1 MSHVALREVFGQATK
16 RSGKRRTRQ
25 ELQGALTA
33 LRPGNVRTLARFS
46 GQTLDELDATF
57 ELLPIGTRLALDRAG
72 ALQLLDDEGGAR
84 FGVKALPVS
93 VELVQLAAE
102 QTLSIVPAD
111 ILASR
116 QHRPVRF
123 RSAAGA
129 CGSAGALG
137 PVPGR

>member
-1 MSHVALREVFGQATK
+1 MALREIFGQTTK
-16 RSGKRRTRQ
+16 RSGKRHARR
-25 ELQGALTA
+25 ELEGVLAV
-33 LRPGNVRTLARFS
+33 LRPHNVQTLARFS

-111 ILASR
+111 ILAAR
-116 QHRPVRF
+116 QRQP
-123 RSAAGA
+123 AAGA
-129 CGSAGALG
+129 CGSAGAVG
-137 PVPGR
+137 PVPGG